1 MPYPGLLLIDYM
13 HASAITTAKIFVFSI
28 LLIYLHRTIPRV
40 EIEAVSEFLLHLL
53 TGDVDQL
60 PTETL
65 VHKYWNMFADEQ
77 KQAAKYRRCMKMAGG
92 RVVRMQSRRSRQQG
106 SRVVTP
112 VTDCNKIA
120 DYCGYRFGERPPER
134 IEQCRRLLAH
144 ETNATLLGLRPE
156 IAQQFEA
163 YNWCFQSYRLRV
175 DAECTEIL
183 HKAIADRRLRAT
195 KVVRATMD
203 SMEPLLR
210 ALPTLRI
217 IHLVR
222 DPRAVALSRNRFNK
236 SSRGLYT
243 EHVRHSSASSS
254 GVVAEASLYCN
265 HVTADIRSRLAL
277 EREFPGRIISV
288 RYEDVVANPEEI
300 FRDVYDFL
308 DEPIPIKTLLEMQ
321 KKAQKGQAMKVL
333 TKWQDK
339 LTYRE
344 AVTIAQQCAEF
355 FQLLNIPAADY

>member
-1 MPYPGLLLIDYM
+1 M

-144 ETNATLLGLRPE
+144 ETNAT
-156 IAQQFEA
+156 
-163 YNWCFQSYRLRV
+163 
-175 DAECTEIL
+175 
-183 HKAIADRRLRAT
+183 
-195 KVVRATMD
+195 
-203 SMEPLLR
+203 
-210 ALPTLRI
+210 
-217 IHLVR
+217 
-222 DPRAVALSRNRFNK
+222 VA
-236 SSRGLYT
+236 
-243 EHVRHSSASSS
+243 
-254 GVVAEASLYCN
+254 
-265 HVTADIRSRLAL
+265 RS
-277 EREFPGRIISV
+277 
-288 RYEDVVANPEEI
+288 
-300 FRDVYDFL
+300 
-308 DEPIPIKTLLEMQ
+308 
-321 KKAQKGQAMKVL
+321 
-333 TKWQDK
+333 
-339 LTYRE
+339 
-344 AVTIAQQCAEF
+344 
-355 FQLLNIPAADY
+355 